1 MWNCKI
7 SFDFLILFLRMYLK
21 CVNTLNELEY
31 CYCCFNG
38 EISDYKDAHYP
49 DLKRSAYGKELYK
62 FYFYSLLNIRDYHP
76 GFQVI
81 QIPFNDKNEDH
92 YINTATVSLLNY
104 AHSHG
109 IAVQYWTIN
118 TKEDAEYLLSIH
130 ADGIITDYPDMVYEL
145 R

>member
-1 MWNCKI
+1 
-7 SFDFLILFLRMYLK
+7 MYLK
-21 CVNTLNELEY
+21 CVNTLNELEC

-62 FYFYSLLNIRDYHP
+62 FYLYSLLNIRDYHP

-145 R
+145 REKQSWVISDN